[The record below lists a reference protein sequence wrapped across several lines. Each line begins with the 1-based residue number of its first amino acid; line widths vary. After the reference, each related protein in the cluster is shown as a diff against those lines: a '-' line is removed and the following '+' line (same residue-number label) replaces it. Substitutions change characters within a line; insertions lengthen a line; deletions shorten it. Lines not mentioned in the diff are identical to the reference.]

1 MRNTSLNLLVG
12 IFAFI
17 STTSVF
23 AQPACNISGS
33 YIMNE
38 VVARPAFS
46 CSQGTASN
54 PQFEISGP
62 GNSTYI
68 SVENWNN
75 NTNQIF
81 GIVGNNRTVRMVSI
95 TCDGVKQDVSVECGS
110 INIIDPNNITPG
122 SGDAVINLSGEAQVI
137 RGFGGMNY
145 PDWMGGDLTSSQRET
160 AFANGDNQ
168 LGFSILRIHVDP
180 NSNNWWK
187 EVATSQKAIELGAI
201 VFASPWSPP
210 ESMKETFNRNGKTA
224 VRLKKSSYADYAKHL
239 NDFVKFMKD
248 NGVDLYAVS
257 VQNEPD
263 YADDWTWWTSAEIVD
278 FLINNAP
285 SIDCRIMAPE
295 SFQYRKDMSDPILN
309 NPTALANVDI
319 LGTHMYGTPTN
330 QYAYPLFKQKGVG
343 KDLWMTEVYYPDSN
357 TDADAWPSALNLA
370 DHIHRN
376 MVDAEFQ
383 AYVWWYIRRSY
394 GPIKENGNISKRG
407 YMMAHF
413 SKFIRPG
420 YIRVDATKN
429 PDTDVFVSAYKGD
442 GKVVIV
448 AVNKKTSTVNQNFA
462 VNNLPL
468 DMEIGQI
475 ENWRTSGTENQVK
488 GANLDVNGN
497 KFTAALPAQS
507 VTTFVLTTGSSQTTQ
522 IQDISVQTFPADN
535 LSPATY
541 FTLQGKAI
549 GTTKPENAGVY
560 IMKQGST
567 VQKIIV
573 K

>member
-1 MRNTSLNLLVG
+1 MKKILKVLSFVAL
-12 IFAFI
+12 I

-33 YIMNE
+33 YKLNE
-38 VVARPAFS
+38 VVNRPSFS
-46 CSQGTASN
+46 CSQGAASN

-62 GNSTYI
+62 GNSTYT
-68 SVENWNN
+68 SVSNWNN
-75 NTNQIF
+75 NTNQSF
-81 GIVGNNRTVRMVSI
+81 GIAGDNRTVRMVSI
-95 TCDGVKQDVSVECGS
+95 TCDGVVQNISVECGS
-110 INIIDPNNITPG
+110 INIIDP
-122 SGDAVINLSGEAQVI
+122 DAVITTPGEAAINLSREAQVI

-145 PDWMGGDLTSSQRET
+145 PDWMGGDLTPAQRET
-160 AFANGDNQ
+160 AFGNGDNQ

-180 NSNNWWK
+180 NSNNWRK
-187 EVATSQKAIELGAI
+187 EVATAQKAIEHGAI

-210 ESMKETFNRNGKTA
+210 ESMRETFNRNGKTA
-224 VRLKKSSYADYAKHL
+224 VRLKKSSYAAYAKHL

-248 NGVDLYAVS
+248 NGVDLYAIS

-278 FLINNAP
+278 FLINHAP

-309 NPTALANVDI
+309 NATALANVDI
-319 LGTHMYGTPTN
+319 FGTHMYGTPTN
-330 QYAYPLFKQKGVG
+330 QYAYPLFKQKGTG

-357 TDADAWPSALNLA
+357 TDADAWPNALNLA

-394 GPIKENGNISKRG
+394 SPIKENGNISKRG

-429 PDTDVFVSAYKGD
+429 PATDVFVSAYKRD
-442 GKVVIV
+442 GEVVIV
-448 AVNKKTSTVNQNFA
+448 AVNKKTSVVNQDFA
-462 VNNLPL
+462 INNLPS
-468 DMEIGQI
+468 DMEIEKI
-475 ENWRTSGTENQVK
+475 ENWRTSGTENLVK
-488 GANLDVNGN
+488 GTSVNVSGN

-507 VTTFVLTTGSSQTTQ
+507 VTTFVLTIDSPETTQ
-522 IQDISVQTFPADN
+522 TQIISAQPFSADES
-535 LSPATY
+535 SPVFY
-541 FTLQGKAI
+541 FTIQGKPL

-560 IMKQGST
+560 IMKQGAS
-567 VQKIIV
+567 VQKVIV